1 MRKYLL
7 PVCAIF
13 FLFSVSAKAFPQDTT
28 KKAAQTKKTSTKP
41 VKRPERFHQVGPVQ
55 TKPANTTAPANQA
68 AVAKVNPKKQIDPTQ
83 LNDKSLAGQYEYL
96 LSKTYNYE
104 QPLMGALWKNFMD
117 TLNHERQLFRVSQA
131 KLTTQNKVLD
141 SLKSDIASKEQS
153 LSESTAK
160 VDAISVLGMLV
171 SKSTYNIVMFSLV
184 GGLILV
190 LVLVIITTAK
200 YKHDAR
206 YRMNLYEEIEEE
218 YKTFKAKANEKEIKL
233 ARELQT
239 ERNKLDELLGRG

>member
-7 PVCAIF
+7 PVCVVF
-13 FLFSVSAKAFPQDTT
+13 FICTISVNAFPQDTT
-28 KKAAQTKKTSTKP
+28 KKAAHTKTTTKP
-41 VKRPERFHQVGPVQ
+41 VNRPERFHQVGPVQ
-55 TKPANTTAPANQA
+55 IKSANTTTPSGQ
-68 AVAKVNPKKQIDPTQ
+68 AKVNPKRQIDPTQ
-83 LNDKSLAGQYEYL
+83 LNDKSLAGQYGYL

-117 TLNHERQLFRVSQA
+117 TLNHERQLLRVSQA
-131 KLTTQNKVLD
+131 KLTAQNKVLD
-141 SLKSDIASKEQS
+141 SLKADIASKDQS
-153 LSESTAK
+153 LSESSAK

-184 GGLILV
+184 GILILA
-190 LVLVIITTAK
+190 LVIVLSTTAK